1 MCALGRGWAGLG
13 VRSSPACINNLLLS
27 PCRDGMCWEI
37 RQRYLPAQARGRFL
51 LKGETAQAGG
61 HGAAGT
67 VGLEP
72 HTTALSRALVP
83 VSSLPVSPLW
93 ALKVPQCW
101 LGSAAGWWGTAPGG
115 AAPAPALIL
124 TLVHPARGETRP
136 LGGAGGNQG

>member
-61 HGAAGT
+61 HGLRGPCGWSPTLLLSAGLWYLCPPSQYLLSGLSKCRGAGWAVLQAGGEQHL
-67 VGLEP
+67 VGL
-72 HTTALSRALVP
+72 H
-83 VSSLPVSPLW
+83 PL
-93 ALKVPQCW
+93 
-101 LGSAAGWWGTAPGG
+101 
-115 AAPAPALIL
+115 
-124 TLVHPARGETRP
+124 RP
-136 LGGAGGNQG
+136 